1 MADTLNTGALD
12 RAVADHLVTRMEQ
25 LRDDI
30 REAINRMGLK
40 ASGATGRSLTV
51 RVSSGE
57 VSLWGRRFFAGLQ
70 YGSQPWRGVTGIKCS
85 FDEFRYIIREW
96 AQAKG
101 LSFGSAK
108 EHNRV
113 IGAIAATII
122 RKGSKLYRQGAYRDV
137 YDTLIAQAVK
147 DMGVIVLDKV
157 GTTFDIEINK
167 WVRRS
172 VTINI

>member
-1 MADTLNTGALD
+1 
-12 RAVADHLVTRMEQ
+12 
-25 LRDDI
+25 
-30 REAINRMGLK
+30 
-40 ASGATGRSLTV
+40 
-51 RVSSGE
+51 
-57 VSLWGRRFFAGLQ
+57 
-70 YGSQPWRGVTGIKCS
+70 
-85 FDEFRYIIREW
+85 
-96 AQAKG
+96 

-157 GTTFDIEINK
+157 GTTFDVEINK